1 MTQSSSIFRSS
12 SSSSGDNL
20 TDDSGIHSK
29 STSKDSP
36 RLPPKSIIK
45 YNEQS
50 QQPKI
55 ERVAVGRKPVRKLP
69 AVPNSKQ
76 AHIVQLK
83 TEPKK
88 SSRALPKPPD
98 ENPSPKKGGLRLT
111 NFFRS
116 VKFPKNKKIQPA
128 PVRIFGRD
136 LGELAKATNLE
147 GNVTCLLTTYIVSC
161 LFSFASCLFSLQNYL
176 LPIPHNTQYIQKD
189 FSDSSLRSHNFYKHG
204 SLRSQRI

>member
-1 MTQSSSIFRSS
+1 M
-12 SSSSGDNL
+12 
-20 TDDSGIHSK
+20 
-29 STSKDSP
+29 
-36 RLPPKSIIK
+36 
-45 YNEQS
+45 
-50 QQPKI
+50 
-55 ERVAVGRKPVRKLP
+55 AVGRKPVRKLP

-147 GNVTCLLTTYIVSC
+147 GNITCLFT
-161 LFSFASCLFSLQNYL
+161 FASCLLSLL
-176 LPIPHNTQYIQKD
+176 LPIYLYLAICNPLAK
-189 FSDSSLRSHNFYKHG
+189 FSQIARFAHTIFIDMAQFARN
-204 SLRSQRI
+204 RI

>member
-1 MTQSSSIFRSS
+1 MFFRSS
-12 SSSSGDNL
+12 SSSSGDNS

-45 YNEQS
+45 YEH
-50 QQPKI
+50 PVKI
-55 ERVAVGRKPVRKLP
+55 DRVAVGRKPVRKLP

-88 SSRALPKPPD
+88 SSPRTLPKPPND
-98 ENPSPKKGGLRLT
+98 ENSSPIKKGLRLT

-136 LGELAKATNLE
+136 LSELAKATNLE
-147 GNVTCLLTTYIVSC
+147 GE
-161 LFSFASCLFSLQNYL
+161 LQNTNWSPNSSSFGAHRFTSYSICRIL
-176 LPIPHNTQYIQKD
+176 KNKFLSTHY
-189 FSDSSLRSHNFYKHG
+189 FST
-204 SLRSQRI
+204 

>member
-1 MTQSSSIFRSS
+1 M
-12 SSSSGDNL
+12 
-20 TDDSGIHSK
+20 
-29 STSKDSP
+29 
-36 RLPPKSIIK
+36 
-45 YNEQS
+45 
-50 QQPKI
+50 
-55 ERVAVGRKPVRKLP
+55 AVGRKPVRKLP

-147 GNVTCLLTTYIVSC
+147 GNITLVCLHSY
-161 LFSFASCLFSLQNYL
+161 LFVFICQLFVFITKLF
-176 LPIPHNTQYIQKD
+176 T
-189 FSDSSLRSHNFYKHG
+189 
-204 SLRSQRI
+204 

>member
-1 MTQSSSIFRSS
+1 MKQNDDQAIIDPIYDFFRSS
-12 SSSSGDNL
+12 SSSSGDNS

-36 RLPPKSIIK
+36 HLRPKSIIK
-45 YNEQS
+45 YEH
-50 QQPKI
+50 PVKI
-55 ERVAVGRKPVRKLP
+55 DRVAVGRKPVRKLP

-88 SSRALPKPPD
+88 SSRALPKPPNND
-98 ENPSPKKGGLRLT
+98 ENSSPVAKKGLRLT

-136 LGELAKATNLE
+136 LSELAKATNLE
-147 GNVTCLLTTYIVSC
+147 GKFQSIRVSNLVRIDWTNSYNIG
-161 LFSFASCLFSLQNYL
+161 LFRQ
-176 LPIPHNTQYIQKD
+176 H
-189 FSDSSLRSHNFYKHG
+189 
-204 SLRSQRI
+204 